1 MDIPSD
7 KSPMLRIMI
16 CQPGVLMASEEMHA
30 LPEADPKLAGE
41 SVETGKGD
49 RYHIKV
55 SNAKGYL
62 CHIHMEV
69 RQLSSFLLNGCTFC
83 RTDLRASSGSCR
95 PLKCQ

>member
-1 MDIPSD
+1 MTSLV
-7 KSPMLRIMI
+7 LRNMVW
-16 CQPGVLMASEEMHA
+16 QPGVLMASEEMHP

-69 RQLSSFLLNGCTFC
+69 LHLPSLLLNAYISSYPDACAWN
-83 RTDLRASSGSCR
+83 ASCLLFICPS
-95 PLKCQ
+95 